1 MTGWSMEQ
9 KIRWGFAAATL
20 ALLLVL
26 GATFVLLQ
34 DSLRS
39 AHRTDDAVTVAA
51 PAGAQSGLEQE
62 LERTRTLF
70 GVLAIAIL
78 VLGVLLAAL
87 LRQVL
92 VELRSRRSDEARL
105 REANHVLETLL
116 ESIPAM
122 VFAKDATDL
131 RFVRLN
137 RAGERLLGYPRDALL
152 GKNDRDFFP
161 GEQAESFIR
170 KDREVLAQT
179 DMVDIPAEEIDTRD
193 RGRRILH
200 TRKVPVRDE
209 NGRPVLLLGISMDIT
224 EQKAA
229 ERHIHALN
237 EEAIHRTQML
247 EASNRELE
255 SFCYSVSHDL
265 RTPLRAI
272 NGFAQ
277 LLQQDFRAHLAGD
290 GLRYLNTI
298 SAASERMGHLI
309 DDLLEFS
316 RLGRQT
322 LELEAVDMEAVAR
335 KALGDSMLARTAP
348 LPTVSMSALPSVQG
362 DRRMLQLVW
371 MNLLDNAVKY
381 SVGRSDPHI
390 DIWAETTATEIA
402 YHIRDNGIGFDMSYY
417 EKLFGVFQRLH
428 SNPAYPGTGVGLA
441 IAHRVVTRHNGRI
454 WASGEPGKGAT
465 FSFALPTST
474 ATGNTANS

>member
-1 MTGWSMEQ
+1 MTGWSMEE

-26 GATFVLLQ
+26 GATYVLLQ
-34 DSLRS
+34 DSSRS
-39 AHRTDDAVTVAA
+39 AHRADDTLEVAA
-51 PAGAQSGLEQE
+51 PAGAQDGLERD
-62 LERTRTLF
+62 LKRTRTLF
-70 GVLAIAIL
+70 GVLAIAIM
-78 VLGVLLAAL
+78 VLGVLLATL

-131 RFVRLN
+131 RFVRFN

-161 GEQAESFIR
+161 DGQAEAFIR

-229 ERHIHALN
+229 EQHIHALN
-237 EEAIHRTQML
+237 EEAIRRTQML

-277 LLQQDFRAHLAGD
+277 LLQQDFRARLEGD

-322 LELEAVDMEAVAR
+322 LELEAVDMEALAR
-335 KALGDSMLARTAP
+335 KALGDSMLARAAP
-348 LPTVSMSALPSVQG
+348 LPTVSIAALPPVQG
-362 DRRMLQLVW
+362 DRRMLHLVW

-381 SVGRSDPHI
+381 SVGGSAPHV
-390 DIWAETTATEIA
+390 DIWAETSATEIA

-417 EKLFGVFQRLH
+417 GKLFGVFQRLH

-454 WASGEPGKGAT
+454 WATGELGKGAT

-474 ATGNTANS
+474 ATGNVANS